1 MTVRSGEFVVEHLT
15 KNRTGEPID
24 DDQIQPNGVDLIV
37 GDLLW
42 SARNRSA
49 TESRGGWA

>member
-24 DDQIQPNGVDLIV
+24 DEQT
-37 GDLLW
+37 
-42 SARNRSA
+42 AA
-49 TESRGGWA
+49 TIEQ